1 MTPAIS
7 YRPGDLEILAS
18 LEERHFWFRA
28 RRNIIVDALARWFG
42 SGAKDY
48 LEVGC
53 GTGYN
58 VRAIADRFPTWR
70 VVASDALA
78 DGARYLRMDA
88 RDLPYK
94 NAFDVV
100 GAYDVLEHIEDD
112 SAALAQFHRACR
124 PGAGVLLTVPQH
136 PWLWSAADTCAQHHR
151 RYTARQLGAQLRS
164 AGFEMLAAT
173 SFQTLT
179 LPFLYARAVA
189 LRGHSPKATAPPAI
203 LNWLFGQL
211 METDRK
217 LIFRGVRLPVGG
229 SLLVAARKR

>member
-7 YRPGDLEILAS
+7 YRARDLDVLAS

-28 RRNIIVDALARWFG
+28 RRNIILDALARWFG
-42 SGAKDY
+42 GAKDY

-58 VRAIADRFPTWR
+58 ARAIAETFPAWR

-78 DGARYLRMDA
+78 ESGGFLRLDA
-88 RDLPYK
+88 RDLPYRS
-94 NAFDVV
+94 AFDVI

-112 SAALAQFHRACR
+112 GAALGQFHRACR
-124 PGAGVLLTVPQH
+124 PGGGILLTVPQH
-136 PWLWSAADTCAQHHR
+136 RWLWSAADTCAQHHR
-151 RYTARQLGAQLRS
+151 RYSSRKLCEKLRS
-164 AGFEMLAAT
+164 AGFEAVSAT

-189 LRGHSPKATAPPAI
+189 LRSNGPKPKAPPAV

-211 METDRK
+211 MEGDRR
-217 LIFRGVRLPVGG
+217 LIAAGACLPAGG